1 MDIRITPQKLHG
13 TVAAVPSKSD
23 LHRAL
28 ICAAFADAPT
38 AIFQPSPAP
47 LSQDIEA
54 TIACLRAMGA
64 EISVF
69 DEKELP
75 VLEDASAPG
84 SGAASESAFAAVSG
98 NASAAVSGNA
108 SAARILVTPVR
119 NVPDKVV
126 LHCGESGSTARFM
139 LPVAA
144 AVCKEAVLTGSG
156 RLPERPM
163 SPLTDEL
170 ARHGCSISSPHLPM
184 TVSGGFS
191 EKTADSSVNTEIPEF
206 SLPGSISS
214 QFITGLLL
222 AAPLTG
228 GVKIHLTTPLA
239 SASYVDMT
247 IDTMGRFGVHVKKT
261 DDGFEVASGSYRSPG
276 TYMTDGGWSSAA
288 FFIAADVLS
297 AGSAG
302 PVSVTGLRRESLQGD
317 RAIERIADHFYTL
330 KNRGRSTD
338 AASSSLTESNVSD
351 AAFTSEKNAGNPDMT
366 IIDAENIPDLV
377 PIIAVLAALTPGRTH
392 IINAARLR
400 LKESDRL
407 RATSEMLSTLG
418 ADIVE
423 EPGGLMITGKERL
436 EGGTVSGSNDHRI
449 VMSAAIASIGCRKE
463 VTILGAEAVAKSYPS
478 FWEDFRK
485 LGGTAILFA

>member
-1 MDIRITPQKLHG
+1 
-13 TVAAVPSKSD
+13 
-23 LHRAL
+23 
-28 ICAAFADAPT
+28 
-38 AIFQPSPAP
+38 
-47 LSQDIEA
+47 
-54 TIACLRAMGA
+54 
-64 EISVF
+64 
-69 DEKELP
+69 
-75 VLEDASAPG
+75 
-84 SGAASESAFAAVSG
+84 
-98 NASAAVSGNA
+98 
-108 SAARILVTPVR
+108 
-119 NVPDKVV
+119 
-126 LHCGESGSTARFM
+126 
-139 LPVAA
+139 
-144 AVCKEAVLTGSG
+144 
-156 RLPERPM
+156 
-163 SPLTDEL
+163 
-170 ARHGCSISSPHLPM
+170 HLPM

-228 GVKIHLTTPLA
+228 GTKIHLTTPLA
-239 SASYVDMT
+239 SASYVNMT

-302 PVSVTGLRRESLQGD
+302 SVSVTGLRSESLQGD
-317 RAIERIADHFYTL
+317 RVIERIADHFYTL
-330 KNRGRSTD
+330 KNRGG
-338 AASSSLTESNVSD
+338 SN
-351 AAFTSEKNAGNPDMT
+351 AAFASEKNAGNPDMT

-436 EGGTVSGSNDHRI
+436 EGGTVSGCNDHRI

-485 LGGTAILFA
+485 LGGAAILFA

>member
-84 SGAASESAFAAVSG
+84 SGAASESAF
-98 NASAAVSGNA
+98 AAVSGNA

-228 GVKIHLTTPLA
+228 GTKIHLTTPLA
-239 SASYVDMT
+239 SASYVNMT

-302 PVSVTGLRRESLQGD
+302 SVSVTGLRSESLQGD
-317 RAIERIADHFYTL
+317 RVIERIADHFYTL
-330 KNRGRSTD
+330 KNRGG
-338 AASSSLTESNVSD
+338 SN
-351 AAFTSEKNAGNPDMT
+351 AAFASEKNAGNPDMT

-436 EGGTVSGSNDHRI
+436 EGGTVSGCNDHRI

-485 LGGTAILFA
+485 LGGAAILFA